1 MTTQP
6 EAPESPPS
14 DRRRTDMRR
23 QTFLL
28 IGVIGGL
35 VALFTAIG

>member
-6 EAPESPPS
+6 EAPESPLS

-28 IGVIGGL
+28 IGGL